1 MAPGW
6 VPRLFRKS
14 PGSILAKATAAH
26 QRAAGRECD
35 LVAPVGRH
43 HGPRRARRRS
53 AVGKMLPATLLFAPS
68 MSTIPA
74 DLAGALAR
82 RGALSAMELDINPE
96 WVQLDTAR
104 TQVARSPPRYPARFA
119 RPAIASPAGPGTS
132 SPFSARRR
140 SRSGGTLARP
150 RTAPGSAGPRS
161 ASKGQRD
168 LRPYQAGDWGGI
180 KYSQRPVAGG
190 ATGLGG
196 QLGGSFR
203 PVCWTCPPRRRF
215 RPDQETIVS
224 GSMAVHPGKRC
235 CGRTVRSPVEEQVR
249 PQTTFVAGHG
259 DHPRPGGPGVRGD
272 QGGQPAGVPERHRC
286 CRACCTK

>member
-43 HGPRRARRRS
+43 HGPRRARRPQRRGQD
-53 AVGKMLPATLLFAPS
+53 AAGDLLSAPS

-161 ASKGQRD
+161 ASKG
-168 LRPYQAGDWGGI
+168 LTGPCPYQAGDCGGTNTVSGPWLGGPWALADNWGG
-180 KYSQRPVAGG
+180 S
-190 ATGLGG
+190 L
-196 QLGGSFR
+196 R

-215 RPDQETIVS
+215 RPDQETIVFGVY
-224 GSMAVHPGKRC
+224 GSPPRE
-235 CGRTVRSPVEEQVR
+235 TLLRSHR
-249 PQTTFVAGHG
+249 SVA
-259 DHPRPGGPGVRGD
+259 R
-272 QGGQPAGVPERHRC
+272 
-286 CRACCTK
+286 